1 MTRCATLVLALAV
14 VTVILTPSNSW
25 RRRRRRQFIC
35 KRTDCK
41 LSQWS
46 AWAACSRTCKGGTTT
61 RIRQIAYHES
71 CGGSCPSH
79 PLNETRSC
87 NIQQCCPVD
96 CAYSWSAWSAC
107 TGCGISTKFRT
118 PIIKVLNWCNGK
130 VCPGKE
136 IRSCKTGKWVL
147 TDAYLRFWLQFSLN
161 LRNNLIISLGKS
173 SIWLKMIENF
183 RTVTIGGYVFVN
195 KFPLSR
201 LTRTRKNCDKK
212 QFGMSCCEF

>member
-1 MTRCATLVLALAV
+1 MTRCATLILALAV
-14 VTVILTPSNSW
+14 VAVILTPSNSW
-25 RRRRRRQFIC
+25 RRRRRRRFIC

-46 AWAACSRTCKGGTTT
+46 AWAACSRTCKEGTTT
-61 RIRQIAYHES
+61 RTRKIVYHES

-107 TGCGISTKFRT
+107 TGCGISTKSRT
-118 PIIKVLNWCNGK
+118 PIIKVRNRCNGK

-136 IRSCKTGKWVL
+136 IRSCKIGKWVL

-161 LRNNLIISLGKS
+161 LRNNLITSLGKS